1 MCPTAP
7 ASSATLAPGASSV
20 ASCQHTTTANDVPQM
35 TNQVL
40 ATANRGVFGLSG
52 TRRTRVLANTFQ
64 PDGRIRLGGGLA
76 VGDNIY
82 NITGAN
88 QRRSASV
95 PNRGTATFTAVI
107 QNDGN
112 TTGNFR
118 LRGRRARRAGAPVTY
133 RRRRPRSSPPQVLN
147 GTYAIDGL
155 APGATRGIT
164 ITIRAKAGTPRGST
178 ISRLLTVTS
187 VNGGIK
193 DAVKSHRPP
202 SAERREG

>member
-1 MCPTAP
+1 
-7 ASSATLAPGASSV
+7 
-20 ASCQHTTTANDVPQM
+20 M
-35 TNQVL
+35 TNQVV

-82 NITGAN
+82 NLTGPN

-118 LRGRRARRAGAPVTY
+118 LRGPGTTSRFTVTYRSGATVITPQVVNGTFAINGLAPGPPAASPSPSGPRRARRAAAPSAA
-133 RRRRPRSSPPQVLN
+133 SSPSPAS
-147 GTYAIDGL
+147 TTAS
-155 APGATRGIT
+155 R
-164 ITIRAKAGTPRGST
+164 TPS
-178 ISRLLTVTS
+178 
-187 VNGGIK
+187 K
-193 DAVKSHRPP
+193 PP
-202 SAERREG
+202 SAAVNGEG